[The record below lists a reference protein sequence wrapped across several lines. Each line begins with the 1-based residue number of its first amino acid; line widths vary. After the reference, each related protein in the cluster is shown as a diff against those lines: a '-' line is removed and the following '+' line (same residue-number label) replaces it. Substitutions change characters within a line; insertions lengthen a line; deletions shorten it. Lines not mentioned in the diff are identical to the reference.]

1 MTNTWMLWAP
11 CMKIPGRKHGGSNQG
26 EWKSTLRAKSGQR
39 GSMEATRAQHS
50 GESERGD
57 SCQEGRINK
66 ASVGFIRFDSDFE
79 TILLLLMCC
88 SFLPLL
94 FFWPLLAYTDLLNL
108 VVKVTQSCPTLATP
122 WTVAHKN
129 PLSMG
134 FSRQE
139 YWNGFPF
146 LSPGNLPNPG
156 IEHMSSALQAD
167 SLPTEPFELKAILFF
182 F

>member
-122 WTVAHKN
+122 WTVARLLY
-129 PLSMG
+129 P
-134 FSRQE
+134 
-139 YWNGFPF
+139 WGFPGKNTGVGFHFF
-146 LSPGNLPNPG
+146 LQGIFPTQALNPG
-156 IEHMSSALQAD
+156 LLHCR
-167 SLPTEPFELKAILFF
+167 
-182 F
+182 

>member
-139 YWNGFPF
+139 YWSGFPF
-146 LSPGNLPNPG
+146 LPPRDVPDPGTEPGSP
-156 IEHMSSALQAD
+156 ALQ
-167 SLPTEPFELKAILFF
+167 ILHH
-182 F
+182 